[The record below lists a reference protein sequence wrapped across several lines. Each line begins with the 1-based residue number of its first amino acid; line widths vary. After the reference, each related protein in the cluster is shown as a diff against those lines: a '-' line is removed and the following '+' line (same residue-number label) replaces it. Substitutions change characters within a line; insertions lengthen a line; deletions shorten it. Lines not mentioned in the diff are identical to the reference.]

1 AQANLDGTILKQL
14 PAKRLLL
21 GILDMSTPAIATPE
35 VVAQRIRRALPHV
48 PAERLVIAPDCGL
61 KYLSR
66 HVAYGKMKA
75 MVDGTRIVRDE
86 LSRGCLRP
94 LPNCM
99 DFAP

>member
-1 AQANLDGTILKQL
+1 
-14 PAKRLLL
+14 
-21 GILDMSTPAIATPE
+21 
-35 VVAQRIRRALPHV
+35 VAQRIRRALPHV

-86 LSRGCLRP
+86 LSR
-94 LPNCM
+94 
-99 DFAP
+99 